1 MKGTRE
7 VKNMN
12 QILATSNPTTKKA
25 KKNSGP
31 ADIKTVVR
39 VFAIAMLV
47 FGVFMIGTGSYAI
60 YKDNVDSNTEITKPV
75 ITESLNE
82 DSTAVILTVTHD
94 KAIDRIEYSWNDDE
108 VQTITGNGRKYIEQE
123 IEIPGGTNTLNVR
136 AVDTQGQE
144 ISTQREYTVDDII
157 NLTISENNKLKI
169 TAESP
174 ILFLDSGLGGLTT
187 LFQTEMI
194 LPQENFIYVADF
206 KNHPYGNKTKKQ
218 IESTVIHNIKKFY
231 AQFYPKSVVL
241 ACNTATAVAITR
253 LRKMFSNIII
263 IGTEP
268 AIRPAIEAGKK
279 RILVLGTRATIRHSS
294 LIKLFKANKHSYLEF
309 LALPE
314 LAKLVDDNYLD
325 NKSLID
331 DYLAEKLTPLKDK
344 FDAVVLGCTHYVILK
359 KEIKNFLGDIT
370 IFSGNGGVAKRLKQ
384 CLTLLNLKNAGKGS
398 LKLISTSSDK
408 QEMLLENHNYLFKR
422 REEICVV

>member
-1 MKGTRE
+1 
-7 VKNMN
+7 MN

-94 KAIDRIEYSWNDDE
+94 KAIDRIEYSWNNDE

-169 TAESP
+169 TAES
-174 ILFLDSGLGGLTT
+174 
-187 LFQTEMI
+187 QTEIAYMTYRWDEEEEETI
-194 LPQENFIYVADF
+194 DINATMVDQEIDIPMGTHNITIVLVDVNNESITKEQKVMGTTKPTINVETDDTGEYYLITITDETGLEKVDLNIRGEQRTITVEDGKKELKYKLKINDNDENRLEITAYNVDGIASDTV
-206 KNHPYGNKTKKQ
+206 KKMANKT
-218 IESTVIHNIKKFY
+218 
-231 AQFYPKSVVL
+231 
-241 ACNTATAVAITR
+241 
-253 LRKMFSNIII
+253 
-263 IGTEP
+263 
-268 AIRPAIEAGKK
+268 
-279 RILVLGTRATIRHSS
+279 
-294 LIKLFKANKHSYLEF
+294 
-309 LALPE
+309 
-314 LAKLVDDNYLD
+314 
-325 NKSLID
+325 
-331 DYLAEKLTPLKDK
+331 
-344 FDAVVLGCTHYVILK
+344 
-359 KEIKNFLGDIT
+359 
-370 IFSGNGGVAKRLKQ
+370 
-384 CLTLLNLKNAGKGS
+384 
-398 LKLISTSSDK
+398 
-408 QEMLLENHNYLFKR
+408 NH
-422 REEICVV
+422 